1 MFAAFDVNFDNDF
14 KALWKTKRSKY
25 QNAYLEKTFDM
36 REQIQSKI
44 TNAIK
49 GNKIDGNTVQNTWFP
64 KVKNMDVFLSHS
76 HEDIADVRA
85 FAGWLQEMLGLNVF
99 IDTDLWGDI
108 KKLEKKLRPLLNKE
122 LSISDNK
129 RIYDYDNSRKMF
141 QHTNTM
147 LSVAL
152 QQMIDESEAL
162 FFLNT
167 DKSIKVHEEN
177 LMNATYSPWIYSE
190 VACSRIIRRK
200 PLICYRDETKYYKNQ
215 KTKSKL
221 CESLNEEYI
230 LFSVVYQLDLE
241 HMIKL
246 NKSDFSS
253 IIFEDSPRK
262 IGKPCNL
269 DTLYKKKYKKGWNE
283 FENHLLLKIN
293 QINSLRNVYK

>member
-1 MFAAFDVNFDNDF
+1 MFAAFDVNFNDDF
-14 KALWKTKRSKY
+14 KAFWKTKRSKY

-36 REQIQSKI
+36 REQIQNKI

-49 GNKIDGNTVQNTWFP
+49 GDKIDGNTVQNTWFP

-85 FAGWLQEMLGLNVF
+85 FAGWLQEILGLNVF
-99 IDTDLWGDI
+99 IDADLWGDI
-108 KKLEKKLRPLLNKE
+108 KKLEKGLRPLLNKE
-122 LSISDNK
+122 ISISAND

-167 DKSIKVHEEN
+167 DKSIKIHEEN
-177 LMNATYSPWIYSE
+177 LMNTTYSPWIYSE

-200 PLICYRDETKYYKNQ
+200 PLICYRDETKYYKTQ
-215 KTKSKL
+215 KQKIE

-246 NKSDFSS
+246 NKSDFNS
-253 IIFEDSPRK
+253 IIFEDSPRQ

-269 DTLYKKKYKKGWNE
+269 DTLYRKKYKKGWDE
-283 FENHLLLKIN
+283 FENHLLLKTN
-293 QINSLRNVYK
+293 QINSLRNAYK